1 MEIQKQIG
9 ERNEE
14 EPDEP
19 RMAFRVGINVGDVVE
34 ADDLLYGGGVNI
46 AARVETL
53 ATDDAMLLSPVR
65 RVSVTWKTR

>member
-1 MEIQKQIG
+1 MAIQKQIR